1 MEEII
6 GGIVI
11 GLVILIVVFLLCREI
26 VCWYWKINIAVK
38 LMEEQNQLLR
48 KIVSS
53 NLDIKRALTKTS
65 GDSVTESDSETN
77 TETPISEASDEWW
90 NKG

>member
-26 VCWYWKINIAVK
+26 VCWYWKINISVK

-48 KIVSS
+48 IIVSS
-53 NLDIKRALTKTS
+53 NSDIKRALTKTS
-65 GDSVTESDSETN
+65 DDNISEFDSETN
-77 TETPISEASDEWW
+77 TDTPISEASDEWW
-90 NKG
+90 NK